1 MSCFGK
7 LFITMF
13 NSIINKLFCSK
24 LTHVLGNIKE
34 SNYPCNVHTLVT
46 CTYTVS
52 LNSVPFLKGDYSVQ
66 YYIQLSSRLLP
77 PPPPT
82 STKWNRNFW
91 LKDSRNAI
99 HRFKTLGGRQIFY
112 QIFRYDVLT
121 INYYLKKE
129 KSKYF
134 ILKIVIFCY
143 MYTCMQNSS

>member
-24 LTHVLGNIKE
+24 LTHVLGKIKE

-77 PPPPT
+77 PPHQYKME
-82 STKWNRNFW
+82 SEFLVKR
-91 LKDSRNAI
+91 
-99 HRFKTLGGRQIFY
+99 
-112 QIFRYDVLT
+112 
-121 INYYLKKE
+121 LKKCHTP
-129 KSKYF
+129 F
-134 ILKIVIFCY
+134 
-143 MYTCMQNSS
+143 